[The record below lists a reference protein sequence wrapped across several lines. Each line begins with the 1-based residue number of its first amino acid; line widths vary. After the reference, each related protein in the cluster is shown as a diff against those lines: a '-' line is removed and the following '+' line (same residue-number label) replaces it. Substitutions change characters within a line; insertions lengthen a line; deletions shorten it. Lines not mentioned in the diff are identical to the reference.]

1 MPGAKMDFYKANHI
15 CSLHMPQTSKPN
27 AFLHNFATVLILIEE
42 FRKGELKGGDRQSC
56 FQMEQSLR
64 VKFSSNVA
72 NWVDRYSIQSWLSTY
87 IDRRKKENDPLYQ
100 WEVRRKQVT
109 STMMRTVAAVAAGAA
124 GAAGAAVVVGAVVQ

>member
-1 MPGAKMDFYKANHI
+1 M
-15 CSLHMPQTSKPN
+15 
-27 AFLHNFATVLILIEE
+27 IEE
-42 FRKGELKGGDRQSC
+42 FHNGELKGGDRQGC

-64 VKFSSNVA
+64 IKFSSNVA

-109 STMMRTVAAVAAGAA
+109 STMMRTVAAVAAVAARAAVAAGAA
-124 GAAGAAVVVGAVVQ
+124 GAAGQAGAAVVVGAEVQ